1 MESASL
7 TGICSPL
14 PSAGVWNEAVSS
26 PRRLIASA
34 PQGRNRRSGLRQ
46 RLHQSHFG
54 TVHRRAA
61 GTPHHPRPHPG
72 DQRRELLPQAWQG
85 ERSLEGFRRTG
96 RQAAFCGTNC
106 PSLSTSWRT
115 PHSIPY
121 VVQVGTITPPHW
133 LTFSAPLTEGFERSE
148 GQLPWCSGCPG
159 LSLFLGGQLRAI
171 GVATLGP
178 SSIFNR
184 PKALA

>member
-14 PSAGVWNEAVSS
+14 PGAGVWNAAVSS
-26 PRRLIASA
+26 PRRLRVGTGGAVCASVFTRVISERFTDA
-34 PQGRNRRSGLRQ
+34 LQE
-46 RLHQSHFG
+46 RL
-54 TVHRRAA
+54 
-61 GTPHHPRPHPG
+61 HHPRPHPG
-72 DQRRELLPQAWQG
+72 DQRRELLPQARQG

-133 LTFSAPLTEGFERSE
+133 PTFSAPLTEGFERSE
-148 GQLPWCSGCPG
+148 GQLPWCSGCPV
-159 LSLFLGGQLRAI
+159 LSLFLVGQLRAI
-171 GVATLGP
+171 GVAILGP

-184 PKALA
+184 PRALA

>member
-7 TGICSPL
+7 TGTCSLL

-26 PRRLIASA
+26 PRRLRV
-34 PQGRNRRSGLRQ
+34 GTGGGGLRQ

-72 DQRRELLPQAWQG
+72 DQRRELLPQARQG

-96 RQAAFCGTNC
+96 RQAAFCGINC

-121 VVQVGTITPPHW
+121 VVQVGHNYSVPLAHILGAIDRRIRKVGRPIALVFWMSGFVPIPRRSTPGNW
-133 LTFSAPLTEGFERSE
+133 S
-148 GQLPWCSGCPG
+148 CY
-159 LSLFLGGQLRAI
+159 LGAF
-171 GVATLGP
+171 TY
-178 SSIFNR
+178 F
-184 PKALA
+184 